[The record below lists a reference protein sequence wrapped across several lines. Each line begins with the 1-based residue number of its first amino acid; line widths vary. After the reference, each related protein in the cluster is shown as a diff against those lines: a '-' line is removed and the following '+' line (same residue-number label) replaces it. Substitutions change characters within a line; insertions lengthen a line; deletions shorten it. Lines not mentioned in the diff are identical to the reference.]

1 MKVAITLRT
10 AICRGLVLDALQDGP
25 YQFNDLLAEAACD
38 EHKFTRQEVIAVGK
52 WLNVE
57 TRDLDGLTYWIRPS
71 NVEAIWWKRG
81 LRWHGDA
88 EQNTAAAL

>member
-1 MKVAITLRT
+1 M
-10 AICRGLVLDALQDGP
+10 
-25 YQFNDLLAEAACD
+25 
-38 EHKFTRQEVIAVGK
+38 GK

-88 EQNTAAAL
+88 EQGAAAAS